1 MPTKI
6 IELIGFLIVLFGELV
21 YAEVIICKFLG
32 LDENTKKE
40 IEKRDSIERLNYN
53 SLAEI
58 NNKDGEEEEE
68 ENDDRQFFFEYK
80 KYILLYG
87 VIDVSDINDEDSLN
101 TIIKNSRLKSSFHW
115 YKFLRVL
122 GLYYA
127 NKYYYEVLNKV
138 KQYVYPIY
146 EQV

>member
-1 MPTKI
+1 MSYIKVKDIDTKEYYNTLSQT
-6 IELIGFLIVLFGELV
+6 ELK
-21 YAEVIICKFLG
+21 YT
-32 LDENTKKE
+32 NTK
-40 IEKRDSIERLNYN
+40 
-53 SLAEI
+53 
-58 NNKDGEEEEE
+58 
-68 ENDDRQFFFEYK
+68 DDRQFFFEYK

-138 KQYVYPIY
+138 KQYDYPIY